1 MWEKGKRSGAGTM
14 HFGIDGGTRLIGLW
28 SKNLKNGPGIIICGN
43 GTVVEGFP
51 LFVADKPTHMQMYS
65 SMSLLKESLGGDSNP
80 DFQGDEVGN
89 TPFQILTQKLVKSK
103 ELRSISEFPKYHTQC
118 NPIEIPL
125 HATGESINVTFYIKR
140 VAEEFKKSQ
149 KKLLDEYLENK
160 EIQMSCSPS
169 KWKVYGGVPNRTE
182 NTIQLYS
189 DPIDEIKEE
198 VFLRNMFATNCPKL
212 RKLYND
218 YAALCVK
225 EKPTYKLTL
234 IRMFLW
240 QFLRDIELTK
250 NRSLIEIDKILMY
263 NNNVGFEFCHNPFEK
278 IYFWQFLHCLLE
290 LSWLEFKDYHK
301 MVEYKPTGVVASIF
315 ETFLNEILNKLIPQ
329 KGSFL
334 FARDFFLLSL
344 QF

>member
-1 MWEKGKRSGAGTM
+1 M

-28 SKNLKNGPGIIICGN
+28 SKNLKNGPGIMICGN

-51 LFVADKPTHMQMYS
+51 LFVADKPIHMHLYS
-65 SMSLLKESLGGDSNP
+65 SMSLLKESIGCESDL
-80 DFQGDEVGN
+80 DFQGDGN

-125 HATGESINVTFYIKR
+125 HATGESIDVTFYIKR
-140 VAEEFKKSQ
+140 VVDEFTNAQ
-149 KKLLDEYLENK
+149 KELLEEYLQNK
-160 EIQMSCSPS
+160 IILMSTSPA
-169 KWKVYGGVPNRTE
+169 KWKIYGGDPNKGE
-182 NTIQLYS
+182 NTIQSYT

-218 YAALCVK
+218 YASLCIE
-225 EKPTYKLTL
+225 EKPIYKLIL

-250 NRSLIEIDKILMY
+250 NRSLIEIDRILMG
-263 NNNVGFEFCHNPFEK
+263 NKNVGFEFCHNPFEK

-315 ETFLNEILNKLIPQ
+315 ETFLNNILQKLISP
-329 KGSFL
+329 KG
-334 FARDFFLLSL
+334 LL
-344 QF
+344 